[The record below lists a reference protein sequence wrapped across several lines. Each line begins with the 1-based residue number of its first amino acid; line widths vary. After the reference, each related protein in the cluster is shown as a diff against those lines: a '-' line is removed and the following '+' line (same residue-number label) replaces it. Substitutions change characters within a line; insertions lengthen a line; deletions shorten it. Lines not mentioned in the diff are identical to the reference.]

1 MGLETGT
8 YISDLVS
15 TNPVSGDPKSQGD
28 DHIRLLKST
37 IKATFP
43 NVNAAVTPT
52 DEELNFVDGVTS
64 NIQTQLDLKAPLASP
79 VFTGTPE
86 STTPAEGDNS
96 TKIAT
101 TAFVV
106 NAALTSSLPGQ
117 TGNAGKV
124 IMTDGSTA
132 DWESTLDTSILVP
145 LVGTDFATTTG
156 TQTLSNK
163 TITDPIIVDDADPTK
178 EAAINLTA
186 ITAGQSKVIT
196 MPDNDVVWDTPGW
209 RLLSKITAVTAA
221 TVDIETTIDGTYD
234 EYVIVAS
241 DIEPSFGSKLRLR
254 YKIGG
259 SYITASNYA
268 YSRSSSTNVGVFSNH
283 ASQTYI
289 ELMNTLDASAAGSTC
304 LQIFAHRPSGTTK
317 YKCVT
322 WRGMQAT
329 AVVASSQLN
338 VSGSGY
344 LNSNTGAVTGIRIYM
359 ESGTID
365 GIFKLYGVRKSI

>member
-1 MGLETGT
+1 MALETGT

-101 TAFVV
+101 TEFVV

-124 IMTDGSTA
+124 IMTDGTTA
-132 DWESTLDTSILVP
+132 DWEDTLDTSVLVP
-145 LVGTDFATTTG
+145 AVGTAFATTTG
-156 TQTLSNK
+156 TQTLTNK

-196 MPDNDVVWDTPGW
+196 MPDNDVIWDTPGW
-209 RLLSKITAVTAA
+209 RLLSKITASNAA
-221 TVDIETTIDGTYD
+221 TVDIETTIDSTY
-234 EYVIVAS
+234 
-241 DIEPSFGSKLRLR
+241 
-254 YKIGG
+254 
-259 SYITASNYA
+259 
-268 YSRSSSTNVGVFSNH
+268 
-283 ASQTYI
+283 
-289 ELMNTLDASAAGSTC
+289 
-304 LQIFAHRPSGTTK
+304 
-317 YKCVT
+317 
-322 WRGMQAT
+322 
-329 AVVASSQLN
+329 
-338 VSGSGY
+338 
-344 LNSNTGAVTGIRIYM
+344 
-359 ESGTID
+359 
-365 GIFKLYGVRKSI
+365 